1 MTAVCLHQP
10 NFIPW
15 TKLLAKIAA
24 SDVYVAYDSV
34 QFTRTE
40 YHNRQ
45 RLRARRGPV
54 LLTVPVRR
62 AKHRQ
67 LLCDV
72 ELDPTDKWRGHH
84 LRIIEQE
91 YRRAPFFTDIFP
103 LVRDVYH
110 HPHTTLVDF
119 NLDLLG
125 TFLTYLQIPTRIVR
139 ATDLPHHGDNT
150 DRLIQLTAAVGGGE
164 HITSTWGTER
174 TYIDWHRVA
183 DAGLTIRPQHYVHPT
198 YQQQFQP
205 FEPHL
210 GALDLMFAHG
220 PDTTHTLRRSSTFPC
235 APTPSV
241 TTHVARPHR
250 SRDVKSGKPE
260 SGGQLD
266 STER

>member
-45 RLRARRGPV
+45 RLRARRGPI
-54 LLTVPVRR
+54 LLTVPVRH

-67 LLCDV
+67 LLWEV
-72 ELDPTDKWRGHH
+72 ELDPAEKWRSHH
-84 LRIIEQE
+84 LRVIEQE
-91 YRRAPFFTDIFP
+91 YHGAPFFTDIFP

-110 HPHTTLVDF
+110 QPHSTLVSF
-119 NLDLLG
+119 NLDLIS
-125 TFLTYLQIPTRIVR
+125 TFLTYLQISTRIVR

-150 DRLIQLTAAVGGGE
+150 DRLIQLTAAVGGRE
-164 HITSTWGTER
+164 HITSTWQTER
-174 TYIDWHRVA
+174 KYIDWHRVA
-183 DAGLTIRPQHYVHPT
+183 AAGLTIRPQHYVHPT

-210 GALDLMFAHG
+210 GALDLMFAKG
-220 PDTTHTLRRSSTFPC
+220 PDTADTLRRSSDFPC
-235 APTPSV
+235 LPATWTTRAPLVDPRET
-241 TTHVARPHR
+241 R
-250 SRDVKSGKPE
+250 STR
-260 SGGQLD
+260 
-266 STER
+266 